1 MLAADPRAVTPLHPF
16 LGRRRI
22 RAARSLPAETLSD
35 LRSSEDAGSN

>member
-1 MLAADPRAVTPLHPF
+1 MLAADPRAVS
-16 LGRRRI
+16 RRI